1 MVRLIDFL
9 RRDTSFRIGIGF
21 LLHSRLKYTNL
32 GDFMSDEGAYR
43 PRGEPIPEDR
53 LKKISDLIW
62 EFPATV
68 KPGMRVPARIFAN
81 KQLLDKM
88 KKDQTFNQ
96 LVNVAFLPGIYTCA
110 IALPDAH
117 EGYGFPI
124 GGVAATDVEEGVIS
138 PGGVG
143 YDINCGVRLLR
154 TSLNKQ
160 DILPKIQELLDN
172 LFYNVPSGLGSK
184 GRVSVN
190 VSELNKVLENGARWG
205 VENGYGWDED
215 LLHSEEG
222 GCMQGADATKV
233 SPGAKER
240 GKTQIGSLGSGNH
253 FLEIQYV
260 DKIYNPEIAKK
271 LGIVE
276 EGQVTMMIH
285 TGSRGLGH
293 QVCSD
298 YIRSIESAV
307 RKYNI
312 KIPDRELACVPVSSP
327 EGKDYFGAMAAS
339 ANFAWCNRQLI
350 THWVRESFEKALKCR
365 AEDIDLHL
373 IYDVAHNMAKIE
385 EHKINGTTKKVCVH
399 RKGATRAF
407 PPNHKVL
414 PADYKSIGQPV
425 LIPGSMGTASYLLV
439 GTEKAMEL
447 SFGSTAHG
455 AGRSMSRTAA
465 IKRYWGDTIKKELGE
480 QGILVKAASKKVLSE
495 EAPGAYKDID
505 SIAKVSND
513 LGIATLVVRLK
524 PLGVTKG

>member
-1 MVRLIDFL
+1 
-9 RRDTSFRIGIGF
+9 
-21 LLHSRLKYTNL
+21 
-32 GDFMSDEGAYR
+32 MSDEGAPR
-43 PRGEPIPEDR
+43 PRGPPIPEER
-53 LKKISDLIW
+53 LNKISDLIW

-81 KQLLDKM
+81 KSLLDKM

-96 LVNVAFLPGIYTCA
+96 LLNVAFLPGIYKWA

-154 TSLNKQ
+154 TSLNKKDVIPKMQ
-160 DILPKIQELLDN
+160 DLLDN
-172 LFYNVPSGLGSK
+172 LFHNVPSGLGSK
-184 GRVSVN
+184 GRVSVS
-190 VSELNKVLENGARWG
+190 VAELGKVLENGARWG
-205 VENGYGWDED
+205 VDNGYGWDED
-215 LLHSEEG
+215 LLQSEEG
-222 GCMQGADATKV
+222 GCMQGANASKV
-233 SPGAKER
+233 SQEAKER
-240 GKTQIGSLGSGNH
+240 GKSQIGSLGSGNH

-260 DKIYNPEIAKK
+260 DKIINPPIAKQM
-271 LGIVE
+271 GIVE

-298 YIRSIESAV
+298 YLRTIETAV
-307 RKYNI
+307 HQYKI
-312 KIPDRELACVPVSSP
+312 KIPDRELACVPVNSK
-327 EGKDYFGAMAAS
+327 EGQDYFQAMAAS
-339 ANFAWCNRQLI
+339 ANYAWCNRQLI
-350 THWVRESFEKALKCR
+350 THWVRESFEKALKTR

-385 EHKINGTTKKVCVH
+385 EHNIDGKKKKVCVH

-407 PPNHKVL
+407 PPNHKAL
-414 PADYKSIGQPV
+414 PAKYKSIGQPV

-455 AGRSMSRTAA
+455 AGRALSRTAA
-465 IKRYWGDTIKKELGE
+465 LKRFWGETVQKELE
-480 QGILVKAASKKVLSE
+480 AQGTFVKAASKKVLSE

-505 SIAKVSND
+505 AVAKVSND
-513 LGIATLVVRLK
+513 SGIATLVARLR

>member
-1 MVRLIDFL
+1 
-9 RRDTSFRIGIGF
+9 
-21 LLHSRLKYTNL
+21 
-32 GDFMSDEGAYR
+32 MSDEGAPR
-43 PRGEPIPEDR
+43 PRGSPIPEER
-53 LKKISDLIW
+53 LNKISDLIW
-62 EFPATV
+62 EFSPTV

-81 KQLLDKM
+81 KPLLDKM
-88 KKDQTFNQ
+88 QKDQTFNQ
-96 LVNVAFLPGIYTCA
+96 LVNVAFLPGICKWA

-124 GGVAATDVEEGVIS
+124 GGVAATDIEEGVIS

-154 TSLNKQ
+154 TSLNKKDVIPKMQ
-160 DILPKIQELLDN
+160 DLLEN
-172 LFYNVPSGLGSK
+172 LFHNVPSGLGSK
-184 GRVSVN
+184 GRVSVTI
-190 VSELNKVLENGARWG
+190 SELSKVLENGARWG
-205 VENGYGWDED
+205 IENGYGWDED

-222 GCMQGADATKV
+222 GCMQGANASKV
-233 SPGAKER
+233 SHEAKER
-240 GKTQIGSLGSGNH
+240 GKSQIGSLGSGNH

-260 DKIYNPEIAKK
+260 DKIFNPPVAKQM
-271 LGIVE
+271 GILE

-298 YIRSIESAV
+298 YLRTIETAV
-307 RKYNI
+307 HQYKI
-312 KIPDRELACVPVSSP
+312 KVPDRELACVPVNSK
-327 EGKDYFGAMAAS
+327 EGQDYFEAMAAS
-339 ANFAWCNRQLI
+339 ANYAWCNRQLI
-350 THWVRESFEKALKCR
+350 THWVRESFEKALKMR
-365 AEDIDLHL
+365 AEDMDLHL

-414 PADYKSIGQPV
+414 PAKYKSIGQPV

-455 AGRSMSRTAA
+455 AGRALSRTAA
-465 IKRYWGDTIKKELGE
+465 LKRFWGETVQKELE
-480 QGILVKAASKKVLSE
+480 AQGTFVKAASKKVLSE

-505 SIAKVSND
+505 VVAKVSND
-513 LGIATLVVRLK
+513 LGIATLVARLR